1 MRPPQNEARPFRA
14 AGLGK
19 LSFPG
24 GIDNKRYP
32 KKNTAVQEQ
41 SKARLN
47 YLARGIQPLG
57 PAVLGYPFCDLAAG
71 KSFWPTV
78 EAYAA
83 LSPFRDFILANT
95 GVRPVLRALAGGRAP

>member
-1 MRPPQNEARPFRA
+1 MSQSNETRRAGGA
-14 AGLGK
+14 AGLGR

-24 GIDNKRYP
+24 GIDNRQYP
-32 KKNTAVQEQ
+32 TKNTAVQEQ

-47 YLARGIQPLG
+47 YLAREIRSLG
-57 PAVLGYPFCDLAAG
+57 PAALGYLFCDLAA
-71 KSFWPTV
+71 WPTV

-83 LSPFRDFILANT
+83 LSPYRDFILANT